1 MAARRTRLPRRNT
14 SRSRSTQCDLHKV
27 GLGQGYLAVV
37 QIQPVHRNLQL
48 LVVHLYEK
56 VVVVYLLTL
65 ERIVRG
71 AFDRIRMSSAS
82 SRNEVNYAA
91 MLVTLVVMYVTGK
104 DNEAGE
110 CVGLP
115 LFEQLGQFL
124 LAGSGR
130 VPASVFF
137 FVRGT
142 RIGRMVK
149 HDEDEV
155 DIRRNLIDLLRQ

>member
-71 AFDRIRMSSAS
+71 TFDGIRMSSAS
-82 SRNEVNYAA
+82 SGNEVNYAA
-91 MLVTLVVMYVTGK
+91 MFVPLVIVHMTGK
-104 DNEAGE
+104 NYKAGAR
-110 CVGLP
+110 VGLP

-124 LAGSGR
+124 LAGSR
-130 VPASVFF
+130 
-137 FVRGT
+137 
-142 RIGRMVK
+142 
-149 HDEDEV
+149 
-155 DIRRNLIDLLRQ
+155 